1 MKGSHINPFYEN
13 SLLCRKY
20 HKDFTSLAFVVSG
33 KYQNLIT
40 FLNVQ
45 LFSRVIL
52 SGHNYNIYN
61 TSGASET
68 IRIKFFSLSSL
79 STGPKIRVPTGSFSL
94 IRITSAFSPQGLYL
108 PSLRRISFLVRTIT
122 AFTPSPLFTVPP
134 GDAALTEHAIRSP
147 ILAYRFLESPST
159 LIHIT
164 LLAPLLSATLTM
176 DCV

>member
-13 SLLCRKY
+13 SLLCSKY

-68 IRIKFFSLSSL
+68 IRIKFFSRSSL
-79 STGPKIRVPTGSFSL
+79 ATGPKIRVPTGSFSL
-94 IRITSAFSPQGLYL
+94 LIITAAFSSKRIYL
-108 PSLRRISFLVRTIT
+108 QSRRRLSFLVRTIT
-122 AFTPSPLFTVPP
+122 AFTTSPFFTLPP
-134 GDAALTEHAIRSP
+134 GDAV
-147 ILAYRFLESPST
+147 
-159 LIHIT
+159 
-164 LLAPLLSATLTM
+164 LS
-176 DCV
+176 V

>member
-1 MKGSHINPFYEN
+1 MPSSASRSLPSFPTRRSSDLAALRVFLGWLFMKGSHINPFYEN

-33 KYQNLIT
+33 KYHNLIT

-68 IRIKFFSLSSL
+68 ICIKFFSRSSL
-79 STGPKIRVPTGSFSL
+79 ATGPKIRVPTGSFSL
-94 IRITSAFSPQGLYL
+94 LIITAAFS
-108 PSLRRISFLVRTIT
+108 SKRI
-122 AFTPSPLFTVPP
+122 
-134 GDAALTEHAIRSP
+134 
-147 ILAYRFLESPST
+147 
-159 LIHIT
+159 
-164 LLAPLLSATLTM
+164 
-176 DCV
+176 